1 MRKEG
6 RMEFFEGNFSMFH
19 GNQSLKYGFNW
30 SSYRSN
36 FKDKYYFK
44 IYSLYSSNIFERNR
58 NVVTWMWM
66 EMNGNFSR
74 KIKSAI
80 SLWRLSTSLSFSF
93 HSFSL
98 ISLPF
103 FFLFFS
109 KNNPLLHQSLPV
121 PYYIYPYTCFS
132 FFYANLSRSDIR
144 SKLQRSEWKVLSF
157 ARQSGISTL
166 VSIDKN
172 FTRTPLT
179 ASIGFLSPLPA

>member
-58 NVVTWMWM
+58 NVITWMWM

-98 ISLPF
+98 ISLLF

-109 KNNPLLHQSLPV
+109 KNNPLLHQPLPV
-121 PYYIYPYTCFS
+121 PFLIIFIPTLVFLSFMRIYRVQIFDRNYNDRNGRFYRS
-132 FFYANLSRSDIR
+132 YANLEFR
-144 SKLQRSEWKVLSF
+144 LLF
-157 ARQSGISTL
+157 
-166 VSIDKN
+166 
-172 FTRTPLT
+172 P
-179 ASIGFLSPLPA
+179 